1 MRTHLDSQ
9 GCRASY
15 RTCYN
20 TSGACRSLPV
30 TQRQRSC
37 NGDQL
42 SWLSRLSEV
51 LRLLGTHCRVL
62 EHSRKQICAGDRE
75 YPSNATYSFVEMR
88 KPWHTFKMRQT
99 SSTRAKSLSERRKV
113 DHGIFLMTFP
123 FVWVIVIGP
132 KSSSAAEINR
142 LMGCK
147 LSFCCSVIGW
157 WNSHLTKLEGMV
169 HHVISRTPSCIAVN
183 LKF

>member
-1 MRTHLDSQ
+1 MRTHLDSR

-30 TQRQRSC
+30 TQRQRLC

-42 SWLSRLSEV
+42 SWLPRLSEV

-62 EHSRKQICAGDRE
+62 EHFRKQICAGDHE

-88 KPWHTFKMRQT
+88 KPWHIFKMRRT
-99 SSTRAKSLSERRKV
+99 SSMHAQSLSERRKA

-123 FVWVIVIGP
+123 FVRVTVIGL
-132 KSSSAAEINR
+132 KSSSAAEMNR

-147 LSFCCSVIGW
+147 LSFHCLVIGW
-157 WNSHLTKLEGMV
+157 WNSHLTELEGTV
-169 HHVISRTPSCIAVN
+169 RHVISRTPSCIAVN